1 MDDSIVWFWFEVLI
15 GHFGFPFFSLQVDMG
30 EIPDDFKFMSFPFT
44 SSDNGSKTEPA
55 RANDRSTTVASSRHV
70 SEEPKAKDVD
80 IVAPK
85 TQSGNTFESK
95 GKGRGAASGQYPGKG
110 KGYDKGKG
118 SGLGKGKG
126 GTRNQG

>member
-1 MDDSIVWFWFEVLI
+1 
-15 GHFGFPFFSLQVDMG
+15 MG

-44 SSDNGSKTEPA
+44 SSENGSQTEPA
-55 RANDRSTTVASSRHV
+55 RANDRSTTVASSSHV

-80 IVAPK
+80 IAAPK
-85 TQSGNTFESK
+85 TQSGTFESK

-110 KGYDKGKG
+110 KGYGKGKG

-126 GTRNQG
+126 DTINQG